1 MKKVLL
7 LFAAMCCMMVANA
20 QTQLDNEIW
29 YVSSDKQVINPSSN
43 AFGGAT
49 IQSNEYDAVANKG
62 VIKFDTDLTVI
73 GDNAFTS
80 CKKLTSIILPGSIT
94 EIGYLAFANT
104 GLTSITLPSS
114 ITKIKTTA
122 FDHCESLTSIT
133 LPSSLTIIESTVFGN
148 CKSLT
153 SIKLPSSITN
163 IYNYA
168 FVNCENLKSIT
179 LPSHLQSID
188 ATAFQGCTG
197 LESITVLSSTCP
209 TLSPWSYFYNVNNFI
224 PVYVPDVEAYNG
236 WGGFTNLIAI
246 EIDKFKQDAIDEINA
261 AKDGVSLTEDEQTA
275 INGYIQTIKNV
286 ESLSDENLTTVENT
300 KNDALAI
307 INQAAIRT
315 ARKAALAAIEAAM
328 QGETSAYLTA
338 LAQQYIGIINTA
350 TDVTAINNARN
361 TALEVLTSAKGAYQS
376 GKTDAFGSLGE
387 KQNGPALIVT
397 DKDDKE
403 IILYSPKSVEYI
415 KVNEE

>member
-1 MKKVLL
+1 MKRVFVF
-7 LFAAMCCMMVANA
+7 FAVICCMMVANA
-20 QTQLDNEIW
+20 QTQPDNEIW
-29 YVSSDKQVINPSSN
+29 YVSSDRQVINPSSN
-43 AFGGAT
+43 AFGSAT

-197 LESITVLSSTCP
+197 LESITVLSSTRP

-261 AKDGVSLTEDEQTA
+261 AKDGVSLTEDETTA
-275 INGYIQTIKNV
+275 ITSNKNAINDVTI
-286 ESLSDENLTTVENT
+286 LSDDNLTIIENA
-300 KNDALAI
+300 KNNALVI
-307 INQAAIRT
+307 IGQAAIRT
-315 ARKAALAAIEAAM
+315 AREAALAAIEASM
-328 QGETSAYLTA
+328 QGETSTFLTG

-376 GKTDAFGSLGE
+376 GKGDAFGSLGT
-387 KQNGPALIVT
+387 KQNGPAVIVT
-397 DKDDKE
+397 DQDDKQ
-403 IILYSPKSVEYI
+403 IILYSPKKVQYV
-415 KVNEE
+415 KVNDK